1 MIALE
6 FRSRGNEVSV
16 VKPMRYTIQIW

>member
-1 MIALE
+1 MVALE

-16 VKPMRYTIQIW
+16 VKSMRYTIQIW